1 MTLFPAQKGIA
12 SPQVKIYTL
21 TVFFIGAT
29 LTAAV
34 TQAADFAVTRRLGVS
49 LPTVQKSLEKVS
61 GPLAFTPRPGSTQG
75 TQETRLP
82 GKAGVVQASGDP
94 DNLAVVVLWMPV
106 DQQKKRIE
114 PGSRGYL
121 DALVRMFL
129 SENEPVALWLDQV
142 LQRALSEGAGNS
154 HLESQLFDTYQLK
167 AMYVPSMSPP
177 MLSLTVTM
185 SEE

>member
-21 TVFFIGAT
+21 TVFFIGAA
-29 LTAAV
+29 LTVAA
-34 TQAADFAVTRRLGVS
+34 TYAADFAVTRHLGVS
-49 LPTVQKSLEKVS
+49 LSTVQKSLEKVS

-82 GKAGVVQASGDP
+82 NKAGVVQASGDP

-177 MLSLTVTM
+177 MLSLIF
-185 SEE
+185 SISAE

>member
-1 MTLFPAQKGIA
+1 MHPQSTIPSVDSHPPLTIVAVIPARYA
-12 SPQVKIYTL
+12 S
-21 TVFFIGAT
+21 
-29 LTAAV
+29 
-34 TQAADFAVTRRLGVS
+34 
-49 LPTVQKSLEKVS
+49 
-61 GPLAFTPRPGSTQG
+61 
-75 TQETRLP
+75 TRLP

-177 MLSLTVTM
+177 MLSLIF
-185 SEE
+185 SISAE